1 MTHLSVWCAGPWWR
15 ASARKF
21 DFRHNISQ
29 ISHETFRRCVWWKD
43 YQNPPFSFSSAAFCL
58 FGMEGGGGWWR
69 SFQGLS
75 GPEQPGAR
83 QNNAFEIEGSVETLP
98 LRFVTFCQGKG
109 ACAVALWGRRIV
121 VTSGCWCVVA
131 WHISTDRTLKK
142 LSPFQCMT
150 SLRQCVTFRYLLHGN
165 LKTVLWRGWRSIQRT
180 SSNRLYVW
188 GLLTFY
194 WLCCESTFQMQGHC
208 DCVYFLP
215 KDFAKTMIPW

>member
-1 MTHLSVWCAGPWWR
+1 MYFRGVSSLRLSRLSITSIENALRNLFMTHLSVWCAGPWWR

-150 SLRQCVTFRYLLHGN
+150 SLAMYDF
-165 LKTVLWRGWRSIQRT
+165 SISLARELE
-180 SSNRLYVW
+180 NCFVA
-188 GLLTFY
+188 
-194 WLCCESTFQMQGHC
+194 WL
-208 DCVYFLP
+208 
-215 KDFAKTMIPW
+215 AKHPTD